1 MTRPLLFFSGAVVVG
16 VLAVPLIGWAAPD
29 YSNVK
34 ESYDAFDKFVVA
46 VKDFLV
52 LMTAPGS
59 AGATISSMLFLSIAV
74 YVFSMAVAKWMM
86 KQTDAFDLLSVVLM
100 ILIVSTIQA
109 FYGTLTELL
118 HSLSTDLAAA
128 IQQPIVGTTDVL
140 FAPAYIHNMMSNL
153 SFVPADIFGG
163 LNAIVAVVVVY
174 VIAGLL
180 SVVSFFTVA
189 WGTWGY
195 AVAKLIGWFFIPFLM
210 VPRLSFLFDGWFRFM
225 VGFLVYDVLAR
236 LNIALSLVLLTK
248 YFGLPLSAGS
258 VSAPIVMPG
267 LTFAEFSGF
276 IVLAIVALV
285 GLIATG
291 KFSVAIA
298 SGVGGAGSGLA
309 RITLGA
315 ATAVRALAV

>member
-1 MTRPLLFFSGAVVVG
+1 MRPFLF
-16 VLAVPLIGWAAPD
+16 LAVGMVVILAIPLVGWAAPD

-34 ESYDAFDKFVVA
+34 ESYDAFDKFVEA
-46 VKDFLV
+46 VKGYLA
-52 LMTAPGS
+52 LITATGS
-59 AGATISSMLFLSIAV
+59 AGATISSMLFLAISV
-74 YVFSMAVAKWMM
+74 YVLSMAVAKWMM
-86 KQTDAFDLLSVVLM
+86 KQADLFDVGVAVF
-100 ILIVSTIQA
+100 LIIIVKTIQS

-118 HSLSTDLAAA
+118 HTFSTDLAGA

-140 FAPAYIHNMMSNL
+140 FAPAYIHNIMSNL
-153 SFVPADIFGG
+153 SFVPADIFAG
-163 LNAIVAVVVVY
+163 LNAVVAVVVVY
-174 VIAGLL
+174 VTASLL

-285 GLIATG
+285 GLLATG
-291 KFSVAIA
+291 KFSVSIA
-298 SGVGGAGSGLA
+298 SGVGGVGSGLA

-315 ATAVRALAV
+315 GAAARALAL